1 MEENKLDIYA
11 KELAD
16 DIIKEQDIDKIKN
29 LTNLFNIN
37 QHKKNIVRTTKLNE
51 LLDAI
56 TDQMVERFQK
66 KPNEFSNADLLD
78 YLTAVQNTI
87 DKANKNTAQEDLQP
101 IQQINNTQ
109 ININNEEQLS
119 KEARDRVLNFIKKT
133 INSKEEDTVEIE
145 GKVEDE

>member
-11 KELAD
+11 KALAD

-56 TDQMVERFQK
+56 TDQMVERFHK

-133 INSKEEDTVEIE
+133 INSKEENTVEIE

>member
-16 DIIKEQDIDKIKN
+16 DIIKEQDLDKIKN

-56 TDQMVERFQK
+56 TDQMVERFHK

-133 INSKEEDTVEIE
+133 INSKEENTVEIE

>member
-78 YLTAVQNTI
+78 YLTEVQNTI

-101 IQQINNTQ
+101 IKQINNTQ

>member
-1 MEENKLDIYA
+1 M
-11 KELAD
+11 
-16 DIIKEQDIDKIKN
+16 
-29 LTNLFNIN
+29 
-37 QHKKNIVRTTKLNE
+37 
-51 LLDAI
+51 
-56 TDQMVERFQK
+56 
-66 KPNEFSNADLLD
+66 
-78 YLTAVQNTI
+78 QNTI

-133 INSKEEDTVEIE
+133 INSKEENTVEIE

>member
-11 KELAD
+11 KSLAE
-16 DIIKEQDIDKIKN
+16 DIIKEQDLDKIKN

-56 TDQMVERFQK
+56 TDQMVERFHK

-133 INSKEEDTVEIE
+133 INSKEENTVEIE

>member
-78 YLTAVQNTI
+78 YLTEVQNTI

-133 INSKEEDTVEIE
+133 INSKEENTVEIE

>member
-11 KELAD
+11 KALAD
-16 DIIKEQDIDKIKN
+16 DIIKEQDLDKIKN

-56 TDQMVERFQK
+56 TDQMVERFHK

>member
-56 TDQMVERFQK
+56 TDQMVERFHK

-133 INSKEEDTVEIE
+133 INSKEENTVEIE

>member
-11 KELAD
+11 KALAD
-16 DIIKEQDIDKIKN
+16 DIIKEQDLDKIKN

-56 TDQMVERFQK
+56 TDQMVERFHK
-66 KPNEFSNADLLD
+66 KPDEFSNADLLD

-133 INSKEEDTVEIE
+133 INSKEENTVEIE
-145 GKVEDE
+145 GKVKDE

>member
-11 KELAD
+11 KALAD
-16 DIIKEQDIDKIKN
+16 DIIKEQDLDKIKN

-119 KEARDRVLNFIKKT
+119 REARDRVLNFIKKT
-133 INSKEEDTVEIE
+133 INSKEENTVEIE

>member
-11 KELAD
+11 KALAD
-16 DIIKEQDIDKIKN
+16 DIIKEQDLDKIKN

-56 TDQMVERFQK
+56 TDQMVERFHK

-133 INSKEEDTVEIE
+133 INSKEENTVEIE

>member
-133 INSKEEDTVEIE
+133 INSKEENTVEIE

>member
-11 KELAD
+11 KALAD
-16 DIIKEQDIDKIKN
+16 DIIKEQDLDKIKN

-133 INSKEEDTVEIE
+133 INSKEENTVEIE

>member
-11 KELAD
+11 KALAD
-16 DIIKEQDIDKIKN
+16 DIIKEQDLDKIKN